1 DGIEATHNVC
11 FFIVRQ
17 DDNGD
22 HFGSGRP
29 LSACYIFNDS
39 HPRFPRRQSK
49 FSQFLLIR
57 AAGRRRAPTRKP
69 SASVRQYEAM
79 KILLPRVRARD
90 RPLLFDRNH
99 SFRSV
104 FSVRRQFLAE
114 SPQFVPPLRQRT
126 LRADYT
132 PVSPTPVTQPP
143 KLQGPPLAD
152 LRSMTAERTRH
163 RRDTPHLFLG
173 QTKDPEI

>member
-69 SASVRQYEAM
+69 SASVRQYAAM
-79 KILLPRVRARD
+79 KILSPPVRARD
-90 RPLLFDRNH
+90 HPLLFERNH
-99 SFRSV
+99 SFRTV
-104 FSVRRQFLAE
+104 DLDRRQFVRKSSQSAPPR
-114 SPQFVPPLRQRT
+114 PQRNLPADCIRQSS
-126 LRADYT
+126 T
-132 PVSPTPVTQPP
+132 PVSHTPMLPE
-143 KLQGPPLAD
+143 PPLAA
-152 LRSMTAERTRH
+152 LRSAKGE
-163 RRDTPHLFLG
+163 
-173 QTKDPEI
+173 